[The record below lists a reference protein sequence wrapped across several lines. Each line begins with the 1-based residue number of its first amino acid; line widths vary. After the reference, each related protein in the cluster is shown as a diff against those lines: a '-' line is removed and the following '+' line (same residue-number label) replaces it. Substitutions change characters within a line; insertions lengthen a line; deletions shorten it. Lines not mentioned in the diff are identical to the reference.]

1 MDQELALRNFAL
13 RRERFANGPAGS
25 GKTYVLNQFI
35 KHAKARGKHVSVTA
49 TTGLAATHLGGST
62 IHSWSGIGIHD
73 KLPKYFF
80 KDMPKGRAD
89 TIRKTDVLI
98 IDEISM
104 LHDYRLDM
112 VDQICRTVRSLMRR
126 LAGCR

>member
-1 MDQELALRNFAL
+1 MCLASLSAKL
-13 RRERFANGPAGS
+13 RR
-25 GKTYVLNQFI
+25 
-35 KHAKARGKHVSVTA
+35 RGKHVSVTA

-73 KLPKYFF
+73 KLPKYFY
-80 KDMPKGRAD
+80 KDIPKGRAD

-112 VDQICRTVRSLMRR
+112 VDQICRTVRELDAPFGGLQVIFAAIFSSSRQSAARVTKSR
-126 LAGCR
+126 LL